1 MKGVVLIL
9 GEESF
14 LARQAIASTLARRPE
29 LEVTRFLGDSVDT
42 GRLLDEVRTPTL
54 LGGPRAVVVE
64 HAAPLLEG
72 DSLNALAAYAR
83 RPVKGTLLIL
93 QSRKLDGRLKTA
105 KELKAAAETIACE
118 PLASWA
124 VAKWIGD
131 RALDAHGL
139 QMGTPAA
146 EALRARVGEDL
157 GLLDGA
163 LVRLKAQVAPRDR
176 IEVADVEDST
186 EDHRSP
192 ILFEAANAL
201 EAADLDGALGAV
213 KAAFDEGVRI
223 RRSIVTETPGVALIL
238 LGQLHGAYL
247 KLIRFHMLGGDAAAA
262 GRAGVSPKAARYFIA
277 RAEKHSLDRLLD
289 RHRCF
294 VDADLGLKTGAG
306 TPRQVLESL
315 LVDLLARTE

>member
-1 MKGVVLIL
+1 MNGVVLIL

-14 LARQAIASTLARRPE
+14 LARQAIASTLARQPE
-29 LEVTRFLGDSVDT
+29 LEVTRFAGDSVDT

-54 LGGPRAVVVE
+54 LGGLRAVVVE
-64 HAAPLLEG
+64 HAAPLLE
-72 DSLNALAAYAR
+72 DESLDALAAYAQ

-93 QSRKLDGRLKTA
+93 QSPKLDGRFKAA
-105 KELKAAAETIACE
+105 KKLMKAAAETIKCE
-118 PLASWA
+118 PLKTWA
-124 VAKWIGD
+124 VAKWVGD
-131 RALDAHGL
+131 RAREAHGL
-139 QMGTPAA
+139 RMGTPAA

-186 EDHRSP
+186 GDHRSP

-201 EAADLDGALGAV
+201 EDADLDGALGAV
-213 KAAFDEGVRI
+213 GAAFAEGVRI
-223 RRSIVTETPGVALIL
+223 RRSIVTETPGIALIL

-262 GRAGVSPKAARYFIA
+262 GRAGVSPKAARYFLA
-277 RAEKHSLDRLLD
+277 RAQKHSLDRLLD

-294 VDADLGLKTGAG
+294 LDADLGLKKSLG

-315 LVDLLARTE
+315 LVDLLT